1 MNNLSKN
8 KEIKKKLNKK
18 KKGKNM
24 FDGQKAV
31 MENFG
36 TYEKKYKKYFDVF
49 EKKSSKAKA
58 NKRVD
63 EWDLAVLG
71 AQLQQF
77 ENWKSFKEANGSADD
92 LGVLPRIALDVITA
106 ANASSVIPL
115 FASVQPINERK
126 GLVWFKNV
134 VALNTR
140 GNIKAGETL
149 LSATQGRVG
158 IPEGYAGEIV
168 ADEVDATGDGKTTDF
183 NFVVKYPPVRL
194 RTVTIKV
201 DGQANTKL
209 IDDGQGN
216 LIGVGGKGTINYQ
229 TGEVKVSFDT
239 APANGAAIKST
250 YATNLEDLNELQTIQ
265 TQFDSTEITAR
276 TFALRTEIG
285 LFKSYEMQKRF
296 NLNPEEV
303 LAQDLVNELTT
314 NISTEVVKKLYQ
326 AAPGSLTWDR
336 QAPSGVGYMEHLLSF
351 TATLAEAENK
361 ILEQSGRIGGDI
373 VYVVGTSVAGI
384 LRAMPGFVPAQDVKA
399 TLGTH
404 FYGTLDGRP
413 VVRSIVMPAN
423 EMIVVSK
430 GDDPFTAAVV
440 YAPYMPLFVTD
451 TFSGMNHNPLNA
463 QKAAAAMAGSKAVVP
478 TLATRIVVNN
488 A

>member
-1 MNNLSKN
+1 MINT
-8 KEIKKKLNKK
+8 
-18 KKGKNM
+18 
-24 FDGQKAV
+24 QKAV
-31 MENFG
+31 MEKLSK
-36 TYEKKYKKYFDVF
+36 YEKKYKQYFDLY
-49 EKKSSKAKA
+49 ERKSVKATADK
-58 NKRVD
+58 VD

-71 AQLQQF
+71 AQLEQF
-77 ENWKSFKEANGSADD
+77 ESWKSFQEANGSADD

-140 GNIKAGETL
+140 GNITKGQTL

-158 IPEGYAGEIV
+158 LPEGFAGEIV
-168 ADEVDATGDGKTTDF
+168 ENEVDATGDGNAKDF
-183 NFVVKYPPVRL
+183 TFIVKYPPVRL
-194 RTVTIKV
+194 RTVTITV
-201 DGQANTKL
+201 DGQPDTKL

-216 LIGVGGKGTINYQ
+216 LIGVGGKGTINYE
-229 TGEVKVSFDT
+229 TGEVNVSFDT
-239 APANGAAIKST
+239 APADGAAIKST
-250 YATNLEDLNELQTIQ
+250 YATNLEELKELQTIQ

-276 TFALRTEIG
+276 VFALRTEIG

-296 NLNPEEV
+296 NIDPEVV

-314 NISTEVVKKLYQ
+314 NISTDVVKKLYLATPQ
-326 AAPGSLTWDR
+326 GLTWDR
-336 QAPSGVGYMEHLLSF
+336 KAPDGVGYMEHLLSF

-361 ILEQSGRIGGDI
+361 ILEQSGRIGNNI

-384 LRAMPGFVPAQDVKA
+384 LRAMTGFVPATNVKS

-413 VVRSIVMPAN
+413 VIRSTVIPN
-423 EMIVVSK
+423 DEMIVVSK
-430 GDDPFTAAVV
+430 GDDPFSAAVV

-451 TFSGMNHNPLNA
+451 TFHGMDHNPLNA

-478 TLATRIVVNN
+478 TLATRIKVLNI
-488 A
+488 

>member
-1 MNNLSKN
+1 MN
-8 KEIKKKLNKK
+8 
-18 KKGKNM
+18 GKT
-24 FDGQKAV
+24 AV
-31 MENFG
+31 MENLG

-49 EKKSSKAKA
+49 EKYSTKAKA
-58 NKRVD
+58 NKKVD

-71 AQLQQF
+71 AQLDQF

-92 LGVLPRIALDVITA
+92 LGVLPKIALDVITA

-126 GLVWFKNV
+126 GLVWFKNIV
-134 VALNTR
+134 STTTR
-140 GNIKAGETL
+140 GNIKAGQTL

-158 IPEGYAGEIV
+158 LPEGFAGEII
-168 ADEVDATGDGKTTDF
+168 ADEVEATGDGSATDF
-183 NFVVKYPPVRL
+183 TFVVKYAPVRV
-194 RTVTIKV
+194 RTVTIVV
-201 DGQANTKL
+201 DGQETKL
-209 IDDGQGN
+209 VDDGIGN
-216 LIGVGGKGTINYQ
+216 LIGVGGKGKINYE
-229 TGEVKVSFDT
+229 TGEVNVSFDT
-239 APANGAAIKST
+239 APASGAAIKAT
-250 YATNLEDLNELQTIQ
+250 YATNLEELNELQTIQ

-296 NLNPEEV
+296 NINPEEV
-303 LAQDLVNELTT
+303 LAQDLVTELTT
-314 NISTEVVKKLYQ
+314 NISTDVVRKLYQ
-326 AAPGSLTWDR
+326 STPGALTWDR
-336 QAPSGVGYMEHLLSF
+336 KAPDGIGYMEHLLSF

-361 ILEQSGRIGGDI
+361 ILEQSGRIGNEI

-384 LRAMPGFVPAQDVKA
+384 MRAMTGFKPATDVKA

-413 VVRSIVMPAN
+413 VVRSTVLPAD

-451 TFSGMNHNPLNA
+451 TFHGMDHNPLNA

-478 TLATRIVVNN
+478 TLATRIKILN

>member
-1 MNNLSKN
+1 MAFG
-8 KEIKKKLNKK
+8 KE
-18 KKGKNM
+18 
-24 FDGQKAV
+24 AV
-31 MENFG
+31 MEKLG
-36 TYEKKYKKYFDVF
+36 TYERKYKKYFDVF
-49 EKKSSKAKA
+49 EKKSTLAKAK
-58 NKRVD
+58 KRVD

-71 AQLQQF
+71 AQLEQF

-92 LGVLPRIALDVITA
+92 LGVLPKIALDVITA

-134 VALNTR
+134 VATNTR
-140 GNIKAGETL
+140 GNIQAGQTL

-158 IPEGYAGEIV
+158 LPEGYAGEIV
-168 ADEVDATGDGKTTDF
+168 ENEVEATGDGKATDF
-183 NFVVKYPPVRL
+183 TFVVKYPPVRL
-194 RTVTIKV
+194 RTVTV
-201 DGQANTKL
+201 TVSDQPATKL

-229 TGEVKVSFDT
+229 TGEVSVSFDT
-239 APANGAAIKST
+239 APGDGATVNAT
-250 YATNLEDLNELQTIQ
+250 YATNLEHLTELQTIQ
-265 TQFDSTEITAR
+265 TQFDSTEIVAR

-296 NLNPEEV
+296 NINPEEV

-314 NISTEVVKKLYQ
+314 NISTDVVKKLYL
-326 AAPGSLTWDR
+326 ATPGALTWDR

-361 ILEQSGRIGGDI
+361 ILEQAGRIGGDI
-373 VYVVGTSVAGI
+373 VYIVGTSIAGLI
-384 LRAMPGFVPAQDVKA
+384 RALPGFTPAQDVKA

-413 VVRSIVMPAN
+413 VIRSIVLPAD

-430 GDDPFTAAVV
+430 GEDPFTAAVV

-451 TFSGMNHNPLNA
+451 TFHGMDHNPLNA

-478 TLATRIVVNN
+478 TLATRIKVLN